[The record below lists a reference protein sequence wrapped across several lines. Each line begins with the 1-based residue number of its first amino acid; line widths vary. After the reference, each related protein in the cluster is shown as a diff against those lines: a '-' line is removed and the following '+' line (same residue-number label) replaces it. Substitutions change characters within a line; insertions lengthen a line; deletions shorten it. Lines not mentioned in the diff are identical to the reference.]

1 MLTEENAVIFDLLSE
16 LDETC
21 RSLGLSYYLSP
32 KLTLNAVLDLGM
44 PLNPGSGRILMKA
57 EDMESL
63 RKHLEDNLPEGRALE
78 SMMDG
83 GYFPGFFL
91 RYENLH
97 TLYLTPNQGSNFR
110 YPSMFVD
117 IYPIRP
123 GVYQTLGRR
132 LNLLEEG
139 WRSSTFDLKG
149 YPFRKMQALTLPVRI
164 AAKMNRKKAG
174 PWIYQRLLAASTWKE
189 RKNCFYRVHNT
200 NATLP
205 ALLFEE
211 VGEVSLEGKTFLA
224 PADTDAY
231 LTSAFGED
239 YQEMGD
245 SYKPSPNVFISPHV
259 SASSYLS
266 SVGGM
271 EELEDYGRQKKAA
284 FLRKRRI
291 QRFRNHLDR
300 GWFLVKD
307 MAKERQIEAY
317 YQERKELIKTYF
329 ENQDFRRLENAFIP
343 YHRLMKKVV
352 KQKRLPAL
360 DAELLPIYVATL
372 IHTGNFANLAKVQR
386 ILSQEKQEEKENEA
400 NPVDEAVNTVAE
412 EAEG

>member
-1 MLTEENAVIFDLLSE
+1 MLTEENAIIFELLSE
-16 LDETC
+16 LDDTC
-21 RSLGLSYYLSP
+21 RKLELSYFLSP
-32 KLTLNAVLDLGM
+32 KLTLNAVLNLGM

-63 RKHLEDNLPEGRALE
+63 RKYLSEHLEEGRALE

-83 GYFPGFFL
+83 GHFPGFFL

-123 GVYQTLGRR
+123 GVYKTLGRR

-149 YPFRKMQALTLPVRI
+149 YPFRKEQALTLPVRF
-164 AAKMNRKKAG
+164 AARMNRQKVG
-174 PWIYQRLLAASTWKE
+174 PWIYQRLLTASIWKE

-205 ALLFEE
+205 AILFEE
-211 VGEVSLEGKTFLA
+211 VGEVTLEGRSFLA
-224 PADTDAY
+224 PADTDLY

-239 YQEMGD
+239 YREMGD
-245 SYKPSPNVFISPHV
+245 SYKPSPNIFISPLV
-259 SASSYLS
+259 SASSYLD

-271 EELEDYGRQKKAA
+271 QELEDYGKQKKAA

-291 QRFRNHLDR
+291 QRFRNNLDR

-307 MAKERQIEAY
+307 MARERQIEAY

-360 DAELLPIYVATL
+360 DAELMPIYVATL

-386 ILSQEKQEEKENEA
+386 ILSQEEKLSEA
-400 NPVDEAVNTVAE
+400 NPVDEAENTAAE
-412 EAEG
+412 EAES